1 MERRENSSL
10 KALEVRAQT
19 KLTLVAEVEEGSS
32 NSTFKIISPTLV
44 ESLRQEEKQKK
55 IAQVVVEV
63 EAQYRSSLMY
73 LEVTELYMQL
83 EVLALRK
90 TQAVVLEVE
99 FPSDSGTQ

>member
-19 KLTLVAEVEEGSS
+19 KLTLVVAVVEGSS

-63 EAQYRSSLMY
+63 EARYRSSLTY
-73 LEVTELYMQL
+73 LEVTGLYMQL
-83 EVLALRK
+83 EVRALRK
-90 TQAVVLEVE
+90 TQVVVLEVE
-99 FPSDSGTQ
+99 FPSDSGMR